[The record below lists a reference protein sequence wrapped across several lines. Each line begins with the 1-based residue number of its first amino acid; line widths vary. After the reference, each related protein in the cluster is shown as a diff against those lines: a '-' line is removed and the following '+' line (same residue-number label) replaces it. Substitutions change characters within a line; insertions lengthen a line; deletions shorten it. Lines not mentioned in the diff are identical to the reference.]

1 MKNVIALSWAAVH
14 NLQIDRRWLR
24 RKLDVSRI
32 KNVLA
37 LSWAA
42 VHYLRMKLR

>member
-14 NLQIDRRWLR
+14 NLQIDRWLR
-24 RKLDVSRI
+24 RKLDVSRD

-42 VHYLRMKLR
+42 VNYLRMKLR